1 MLKPREATE
10 SSGNAANVPRRQK
23 NLSSQ
28 CSGRVALTTEYDNS
42 IPITQKTNPVGGETK
57 KALTQVERW
66 VWVNHRCRSGPLNH
80 EYIQESKL

>member
-1 MLKPREATE
+1 MLQTCRDVK
-10 SSGNAANVPRRQK
+10 K

-57 KALTQVERW
+57 KALPQVER
-66 VWVNHRCRSGPLNH
+66 
-80 EYIQESKL
+80 